1 MLALSFLFPGAELE
15 GHLNGQ
21 VTEGRYKFMGHLR
34 ALDSCRHEMTQQEI
48 NPLGEAIV
56 TPLILPEW
64 QVALKDHPDKEFAMY
79 ITAGIKQ
86 GFRLGYQRREGSHL
100 QQASGNMST
109 PEPELV
115 TNYLDH
121 ETSLGRM
128 IRVKEGSKPTG
139 KIHISPM
146 GMIPKKNRPGKWRLI
161 VDLSLPKGAN
171 VNHGISGAW
180 SSLAYTTVDHLA
192 EIILSLGQGVHMVK
206 ADIKEAY
213 RMVPVLGLRKSFRE

>member
-1 MLALSFLFPGAELE
+1 MELE

-34 ALDSCRHEMTQQEI
+34 ALDSCRHEMTQQEA

-56 TPLILPEW
+56 TPLVLPEW
-64 QVALKDHPDKEFAMY
+64 QVALKDHPDKEFPAY
-79 ITAGIKQ
+79 ITSGIEQ
-86 GFRLGYQRREGSHL
+86 GFRLGYQRRAGPLL

-115 TNYLDH
+115 TSYLDH

-128 IRVKEGSKPTG
+128 VRVKEGSKPT
-139 KIHISPM
+139 KNIQISPM

-161 VDLSLPKGAN
+161 VDLSSPKGAS
-171 VNHGISGAW
+171 VNDGISGAW
-180 SSLAYTTVDHLA
+180 SSLTYTTVDHLA
-192 EIILSLGQGVHMVK
+192 EIILSMGQAAHMVK

-213 RMVPVLGLRKSFRE
+213 RMVPVHPSDRDLLEV